1 MGLSPSGG
9 PFFVSSMTGGRAAT
23 IRRLGN
29 AWSGRTPRLAI
40 PCAQRPAGPPWERA
54 GPWPSAH
61 RRPPGT
67 QTRRRREAA
76 TGCNEGRRAE
86 PGSWPAVSRTRAG
99 SGASTEIPRLCGP
112 AARDGTEKFL
122 RRMGIVG
129 RGYKC
134 RDSNLG
140 GCVRC
145 GRRGEGHSEVGDA
158 GLCAAGGEKSS
169 VPLKACAE

>member
-1 MGLSPSGG
+1 MRPVRVRIRPESYPMSLSPSGG
-9 PFFVSSMTGGRAAT
+9 PFFVSSKTGGRAAT

-112 AARDGTEKFL
+112 AARRL
-122 RRMGIVG
+122 RWRPRRRARCWV
-129 RGYKC
+129 RGP
-134 RDSNLG
+134 RG
-140 GCVRC
+140 AVHPA
-145 GRRGEGHSEVGDA
+145 RRV
-158 GLCAAGGEKSS
+158 AAG
-169 VPLKACAE
+169 VI